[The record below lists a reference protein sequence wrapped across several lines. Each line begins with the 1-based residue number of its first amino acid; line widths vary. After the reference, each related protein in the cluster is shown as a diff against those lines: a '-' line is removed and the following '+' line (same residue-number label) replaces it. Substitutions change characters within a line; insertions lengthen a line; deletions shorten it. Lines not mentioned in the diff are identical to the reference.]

1 MSYYM
6 DNGGGNDFGPEN
18 TPQKKNTALIIVLI
32 IFGCLSLFC
41 CLPFIAPALEIV
53 TSFKTDFVDELK
65 KYDTPVEADVIDVFR
80 ITEVNSQKLAPE
92 EKGFFFTYE
101 YEYNGQKY
109 QSSFTHSLDKH
120 YRYTGDKVQLLINSD
135 VPTDI
140 YDPEC
145 FTSPDHANYILGHEP
160 EYFNVS
166 VDAAV
171 VDVREVRQGDWDE
184 RKGDDSGFG
193 FTCQYEYN
201 GRSYQSDYPELF
213 KAQFYNIGD
222 KVDIKIKSSSPNE
235 FYAPDTIK
243 ATHKIASVML
253 AIGIVVLLVPAI
265 AIIAAILLVL
275 RSARGKKDQ
284 VKYHYDSQDYYDPND
299 DYRG

>member
-18 TPQKKNTALIIVLI
+18 TPQKKNNALIIVLI

-109 QSSFTHSLDKH
+109 QSSFTHGLDKH

-171 VDVREVRQGDWDE
+171 VD
-184 RKGDDSGFG
+184 
-193 FTCQYEYN
+193 
-201 GRSYQSDYPELF
+201 YPELF
-213 KAQFYNIGD
+213 KDKFYNIGD

-284 VKYHYDSQDYYDPND
+284 VKYHYDSQDYYDQND